1 MILKLKNKFLII
13 LTAVIFGIIMLINHN
28 NTTFA
33 ESDGKDDGL
42 LLIQTLSKANVD
54 IERMV
59 LKYSGLVKTYKD
71 SIHIR
76 SFKKQL
82 ERAFSIDLI
91 QISKSDNKDLIKY
104 QGKKVVSS
112 LPNTTIQVALA
123 NVQKE
128 NGAYDVYLIV
138 SLVNNS
144 DQEAD
149 FTKSFTYLKNSLE
162 KSSIQPKIK
171 INIQGSL
178 NRKLS
183 HSSQEKI
190 IKAMFEDLEAPVTEG
205 LNEREVISLT
215 GFSNKLSYSINSHK
229 NPVNVQ
235 IASRFDPLKNKTNF
249 TIGTPLITIV
259 Y

>member
-1 MILKLKNKFLII
+1 MILKLKNEFFVI
-13 LTAVIFGIIMLINHN
+13 LTVITFVIVMLMNQN

-33 ESDGKDDGL
+33 ASDGEDDGL
-42 LLIQTLSKANVD
+42 LLMQTLSEANVD

-76 SFKKQL
+76 SFKRQL
-82 ERAFSIDLI
+82 EQAFSINLI
-91 QISKSDNKDLIKY
+91 QISKSNNKDLIKY

-123 NVQKE
+123 SVLKE
-128 NGAYDVYLIV
+128 NGNYDVYLIA

-144 DQEAD
+144 NTEAD
-149 FTKSFTYLKNSLE
+149 FSKSFTYLKHSLE
-162 KSSIQPKIK
+162 KTSIEPKIK

-178 NRKLS
+178 DRKLS
-183 HSSQEKI
+183 HNSQEQI
-190 IKAMFEDLEAPVTEG
+190 IKEMFEDLEAPVTEG
-205 LNEREVISLT
+205 LNEKEVISLT
-215 GFSNKLSYSINSHK
+215 GFSNKLSYSIKSHK